1 MEEEEAM
8 AVEEWELGEEE
19 EEEEEERGRKEE
31 RGVGGTGAVMTAV
44 AFSMAYKSLQVV
56 VAAFWKPPLSRAFS
70 VFQPLFLPQCF
81 LSPSSPPPPLS
92 TLPLLLHRTK
102 KALTCSSLPL
112 ALSLSHH
119 PIHQQSG
126 VLLPS

>member
-1 MEEEEAM
+1 
-8 AVEEWELGEEE
+8 
-19 EEEEEERGRKEE
+19 
-31 RGVGGTGAVMTAV
+31 MTAV

-81 LSPSSPPPPLS
+81 LTPSSPSPPLS

-102 KALTCSSLPL
+102 KALTCSSLSL
-112 ALSLSHH
+112 ALSLS
-119 PIHQQSG
+119 PPNSPT
-126 VLLPS
+126 VRCFASLLTYPSLCLHFPWT

>member
-1 MEEEEAM
+1 
-8 AVEEWELGEEE
+8 
-19 EEEEEERGRKEE
+19 
-31 RGVGGTGAVMTAV
+31 MTAV

-81 LSPSSPPPPLS
+81 LTPSSPSPPLS

-112 ALSLSHH
+112 ALSLSLTTQFTNSQVFCF
-119 PIHQQSG
+119 PPNLSIS
-126 VLLPS
+126 VFALSMDLTVSNW